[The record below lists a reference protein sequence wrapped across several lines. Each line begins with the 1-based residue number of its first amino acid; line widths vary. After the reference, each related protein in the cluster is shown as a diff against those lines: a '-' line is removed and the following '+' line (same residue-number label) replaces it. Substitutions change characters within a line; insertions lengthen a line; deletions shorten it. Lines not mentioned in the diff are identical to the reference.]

1 MFSPTTLRTERVYF
15 ITMYRETTS
24 PAQSPAMSTKVNI
37 GISSE
42 HRTAINKLLGKNL
55 ADLHVL
61 YVKTRN
67 CHWNIVGARFQ
78 PLHEFFEEQYTALA
92 LAIDETAERIRM
104 LGGVA
109 PGSMKEFLE
118 MARLE
123 ERQGEPIDGNDA
135 LNSLDGDH
143 EAVIRQLR
151 KDIDKCADEFQDQ
164 GTADF
169 LTGLLRA
176 HEKTAWMLRS
186 FLQKA

>member
-1 MFSPTTLRTERVYF
+1 
-15 ITMYRETTS
+15 MYRETSS
-24 PAQSPAMSTKVNI
+24 PAESPAMSTKVNI
-37 GISSE
+37 GISAE
-42 HRTAINKLLGKNL
+42 HRTAVNKLLAKNL

-67 CHWNIVGARFQ
+67 VHWNIVGARFQ
-78 PLHEFFEEQYTALA
+78 PLHEFFEGQYTAIA
-92 LAIDETAERIRM
+92 EAVDEVAERIRM

-109 PGSMKEFLE
+109 PGSMKEFLAA
-118 MARLE
+118 ARLE
-123 ERQGEPIDGNDA
+123 EREGAPIDGDA
-135 LNSLDGDH
+135 ALVALDADH

-151 KDIDKCADEFQDQ
+151 KDIDKCAEEYEDQ

-169 LTGLLRA
+169 LTGLLRD